1 MTDSRRPDP
10 ATLAVFAVVVIVG
23 GLNPVAVRYSDH
35 ELAPFWG
42 AGVRLVAA
50 AAILLAVV
58 LARGIPLPRGRAL
71 LGVALYG
78 FLGFGAFFGFLY
90 WGLVNAPAAAA
101 SVALSLVPLM
111 TLILAPLHGLERFRW
126 QALAGAAVSVGGV
139 AFVFADQLD
148 ARVAP
153 LALIALLL
161 GALALSEST
170 IVVKRFP
177 RSHPA
182 VTNAIGLVVG
192 AVVLLV
198 LSAAAGE
205 RWASPERTDTILA
218 LGYLALFGSV
228 LLFMG
233 FLYVLNRWTASA
245 ASYQV
250 LFMPLVTLPAA
261 TFLRH
266 EPVSGAFILGAVLVL
281 AGVYLGALA
290 PPITLPWA
298 WAPRP
303 VPPPAPGSAGVPAIA
318 AADGSGQVTFVPPT
332 CP

>member
-1 MTDSRRPDP
+1 MTMRRADP
-10 ATLAVFAVVVIVG
+10 TTLLIFAIVVLIG
-23 GLNPVAVRYSDH
+23 GLNPVAVRFSDH

-42 AGVRLVAA
+42 AGVRLALS

-58 LARGIPLPRGRAL
+58 LVGRIALPRGRAL
-71 LGVALYG
+71 IGVVLYG

-90 WGLVNAPAAAA
+90 WGLVEAPAAAA

-126 QALAGAAVSVGGV
+126 QALAGAVVSVAGV

-153 LALIALLL
+153 LALVSLLL
-161 GALALSEST
+161 GALSLSEST

-177 RSHPA
+177 RSHPVA
-182 VTNAIGLVVG
+182 TNAIGLLVG
-192 AVVLLV
+192 AI
-198 LSAAAGE
+198 A
-205 RWASPERTDTILA
+205 ILA
-218 LGYLALFGSV
+218 LSAVTGEPWTIPQRADTMVAVAYLVLFGSV

-245 ASYQV
+245 ASYQI
-250 LFMPLVTLPAA
+250 LFMPLITLPAA
-261 TFLRH
+261 AFLRH
-266 EPVSGAFILGAVLVL
+266 EPVSAAFLVGVVLVVI
-281 AGVYLGALA
+281 GVYLGALA
-290 PPITLPWA
+290 PPIALPWRG
-298 WAPRP
+298 APKP
-303 VPPPAPGSAGVPAIA
+303 QPPPAPGSFAVPAVA
-318 AADGSGQVTFVPPT
+318 AGDGAGQVTFVPPS

>member
-1 MTDSRRPDP
+1 
-10 ATLAVFAVVVIVG
+10 
-23 GLNPVAVRYSDH
+23 
-35 ELAPFWG
+35 
-42 AGVRLVAA
+42 
-50 AAILLAVV
+50 
-58 LARGIPLPRGRAL
+58 
-71 LGVALYG
+71 
-78 FLGFGAFFGFLY
+78 
-90 WGLVNAPAAAA
+90 
-101 SVALSLVPLM
+101 M

-126 QALAGAAVSVGGV
+126 QALAGAVVSVGGV

-161 GALALSEST
+161 GALSLSEST

-192 AVVLLV
+192 AVALLV

-205 RWASPERTDTILA
+205 TWAIPQRTDTILA
-218 LGYLALFGSV
+218 LGYLVLFGSV

-245 ASYQV
+245 ASYQI

-266 EPVSGAFILGAVLVL
+266 EPVSGAFIVGAVLVL

-290 PPITLPWA
+290 PPITLPWG

-303 VPPPAPGSAGVPAIA
+303 VPPPVSGSAGVLAIA

>member
-1 MTDSRRPDP
+1 MTASRRPDP
-10 ATLAVFAVVVIVG
+10 TTLAVFAVVVIVG

-42 AGVRLVAA
+42 ASVRLVASA
-50 AAILLAVV
+50 ALLLAVV

-71 LGVALYG
+71 LGVVLYG
-78 FLGFGAFFGFLY
+78 LLGFGAFFGFLY

-126 QALAGAAVSVGGV
+126 QALAGAVVSVGGV

-192 AVVLLV
+192 AVMLLV

-205 RWASPERTDTILA
+205 TWAIPHGTETLLA
-218 LGYLALFGSV
+218 LAYLVLFGSV

-245 ASYQV
+245 ASYQI

-266 EPVSGAFILGAVLVL
+266 EPVSGAFIVGAVLVL

-290 PPITLPWA
+290 PPIRLPWG
-298 WAPRP
+298 WAPPP
-303 VPPPAPGSAGVPAIA
+303 VPPPAPGSAGVLAIA

>member
-1 MTDSRRPDP
+1 MQSRRPDP
-10 ATLAVFAVVVIVG
+10 TTLAAFAVVVLIG

-42 AGVRLVAA
+42 AGLRLALA

-58 LARGIPLPRGRAL
+58 LVGRIPLPRGRAL

-90 WGLVNAPAAAA
+90 WGLVEAPAAAA

-111 TLILAPLHGLERFRW
+111 TLTLAPLHGLERFRW
-126 QALAGAAVSVGGV
+126 QALAGAVVSVAGV
-139 AFVFADQLD
+139 AFVFRDQLD

-153 LALIALLL
+153 LALVALLL
-161 GALALSEST
+161 GALSLSEST

-182 VTNAIGLVVG
+182 ATNAIGLLVG
-192 AVVLLV
+192 AIAVLA
-198 LSAAAGE
+198 LSAVTGE
-205 RWASPERTDTILA
+205 AWTIPQRGDTLVA
-218 LGYLALFGSV
+218 VAYLVLFGSV

-245 ASYQV
+245 ASYQI
-250 LFMPLVTLPAA
+250 LFMPLITLPTAA
-261 TFLRH
+261 FLRH
-266 EPVSGAFILGAVLVL
+266 EPVSGAFIVGVALVLV
-281 AGVYLGALA
+281 GVYFGALA
-290 PPITLPWA
+290 PPITLPWR
-298 WAPRP
+298 WAPKP
-303 VPPPAPGSAGVPAIA
+303 LPPPAPGSAGVPAIA
-318 AADGSGQVTFVPPT
+318 AADGSGQVTFVPPS

>member
-1 MTDSRRPDP
+1 MAARRPDWS
-10 ATLAVFAVVVIVG
+10 TLAVFAGVVFVG
-23 GLNPVAVRYSDH
+23 GLNPVAVRYSDQ

-42 AGVRLVAA
+42 AAVRLALA
-50 AAILLAVV
+50 AAILFAVV
-58 LARGIPLPRGRAL
+58 IARRVALPRGRAL
-71 LGVALYG
+71 VGATLYG

-90 WGLVNAPAAAA
+90 WGLVQAPAAAA
-101 SVALSLVPLM
+101 AVALSLVPLM

-126 QALAGAAVSVGGV
+126 QALLGALLSLAGV
-139 AFVFADQLD
+139 AFVFRDQLD

-153 LALIALLL
+153 LALVALPL

-170 IVVKRFP
+170 IVAKRFP

-182 VTNAIGLVVG
+182 VMNAIGLLVG
-192 AVVLLV
+192 AITLLPVSALAREPWTVPGRGDTVAAVVYLV
-198 LSAAAGE
+198 V
-205 RWASPERTDTILA
+205 
-218 LGYLALFGSV
+218 FGSV

-250 LFMPLVTLPAA
+250 LFMPLITLPAA
-261 TFLRH
+261 AFLRH
-266 EPVSGAFILGAVLVL
+266 EPVSAAFVVGVALVLV
-281 AGVYLGALA
+281 GVYVGALA
-290 PPITLPWA
+290 PPLRLPWG

-303 VPPPAPGSAGVPAIA
+303 VPPPAPGSAAVPAIA
-318 AADGSGQVTFVPPT
+318 AADAPGQVTFVPPS